1 MALFVV
7 TSISIS
13 DDKLASRMAGAGA
26 SYCDD
31 ASSTD
36 HFATES
42 NSCVR
47 QDKAIA
53 PQQEDSGRSGGSR
66 DSAGS
71 NHARSIINLACAL
84 MKCIPNSDK
93 IITITD
99 LIDSPNIMLA
109 S

>member
-1 MALFVV
+1 M
-7 TSISIS
+7 TSRVS
-13 DDKLASRMAGAGA
+13 DGANPDCIG
-26 SYCDD
+26 C
-31 ASSTD
+31 STII
-36 HFATES
+36 TES

-47 QDKAIA
+47 QDEAVA
-53 PQQEDSGRSGGSR
+53 PQQEDNGRCGRSR

-71 NHARSIINLACAL
+71 NHIINLACAL

-93 IITITD
+93 ITTITN